1 MVVGLSAP
9 AMSALSSRAAVGQ
22 RVRARVAVP
31 SATSPSSRRPLR
43 VVAED
48 FPQPAQ
54 IKNTDNYRD
63 GEALS
68 KKFKELKGMG
78 EKKKVVIVGGGLSGL
93 ACAKYLVDAGHEPIV
108 LEGRDVLGGK
118 VSAWQDKDGDWIE
131 TGLHIFFGAYPN
143 MMNLFAELD
152 IEDRLQWKVHK
163 MIFAMQELPGEFTSF
178 DFIKGIPAPL
188 NFGLAILMNQKMLT
202 LPEKLQTAPP
212 LIPML
217 IEGQDFIDEQDE
229 LSVLD
234 FMRKYGM
241 PERINE
247 EVFISMAKALDFID
261 PDKLSMTVVLTAM
274 NRFLNETD
282 GLQMAFLD
290 GNQPDRLCAP
300 MVDHIKARGGDV
312 KLKQRVKEFVL
323 NDDGSVKHLKMVD
336 GSEIVAD
343 EYVSAVPVDIM
354 KRMMPKKWGTMPFF
368 HQIQNLEGI
377 PVINIHL
384 WFDRK
389 LRPYDG
395 LVFSRSDLLSVYA
408 DMSECCREYA
418 DDERSMLELVF
429 APCDEVAGSSVNW
442 IGKSDEEIVEA
453 TLAELERLFPDEI
466 ARDGSK
472 AKVVKHAVVK
482 TPRSVYAAVPGR
494 NKFRPSQRTPI
505 ENFTLAGDF
514 TSQKFLGSMEGA
526 VLSGKLAAEVVA
538 DRFAGREPKPVKKV
552 HESVLGAAAER

>member
-118 VSAWQDKDGDWIE
+118 VSAWKDKDGDWIE

-143 MMNLFAELD
+143 MMNLFKELG
-152 IEDRLQWKVHK
+152 IEDRLQWKEHA
-163 MIFAMQELPGEFTSF
+163 MTFAMQDYPGEFTKF
-178 DFIKGIPAPL
+178 YFPPNLPAPF
-188 NFGLAILMNQKMLT
+188 NMAYAILTNDKMLT
-202 LPEKLQTAPP
+202 WTEKLRTGIP
-212 LIPML
+212 LVPML
-217 IEGQDFIDEQDE
+217 LGGQEYINAQDE
-229 LSVLD
+229 LSVQQWMKKN
-234 FMRKYGM
+234 FM
-241 PERINE
+241 PERVSE
-247 EVFISMAKALDFID
+247 ELFIAMGKALDFID
-261 PDKLSMTVVLTAM
+261 SDKLSMTVILTAM
-274 NRFLNETD
+274 NRFINETH
-282 GLQMAFLD
+282 GSKTAFLD

-300 MVDHIKARGGDV
+300 MAKHATDRGGEVRTKAGLKRILVDEVTGDV
-312 KLKQRVKEFVL
+312 TGMELIGGEVVTG
-323 NDDGSVKHLKMVD
+323 DH
-336 GSEIVAD
+336 
-343 EYVSAVPVDIM
+343 YVSAMPVDAL
-354 KRMMPKKWGTMPFF
+354 KLLLPDVWKPDPFF
-368 HQIQNLEGI
+368 KQLEELEGI
-377 PVINIHL
+377 PVINVHI

-395 LVFSRSDLLSVYA
+395 LVFSRSPLLSVCA
-408 DMSECCREYA
+408 DMSECCKEYA
-418 DDERSMLELVF
+418 SGDASMLELVF
-429 APCDEVAGSSVNW
+429 APCSKEAGSDVNW
-442 IGKSDEEIVEA
+442 IGKSDEEIVQA
-453 TLAELERLFPDEI
+453 TLGELERLFPDEI
-466 ARDGSK
+466 AADGSK

-494 NKFRPSQRTPI
+494 NKFRPSQNTPVK
-505 ENFTLAGDF
+505 NFTLAGDF
-514 TSQKFLGSMEGA
+514 TYQKFLGSMEGA

-538 DRFAGREPKPVKKV
+538 DKMAGREAKPVKEV
-552 HESVLGAAAER
+552 VARYR